1 MDKSNPQVSN
11 NLPLELDQLV
21 ARALNELEKLR
32 YSRRS
37 LRRYRTI
44 WRKLVTFSH
53 ELNLGG
59 KYSEHLAAQ
68 FCNAYQMHDG
78 ECLKPSEGWRRHVM
92 FGLKVLGDFARDG
105 CIERTVT
112 DMEKIQVPALM
123 KKPLR
128 DYEQYCRD
136 RLYLRP
142 TSLRERMREIA
153 IFADFLG
160 SRDITTLDQ
169 MQPADLSA
177 FVISLHRLAAKSV
190 SRIVS
195 DLRSFLRF
203 LLLRGILQRDLS
215 PVLPKIRIPQD
226 ATIPSVWDPELVVRL
241 LDVVDRG
248 SPRGKRDY
256 AILLLACRLGLRA
269 ADIRALRLDDLNW
282 EAATI
287 EIAQSKTLAPLCLP
301 LTEEVGE
308 ALIDYLKSGRPQTA
322 HREVFLTLVPPFAPF
337 ENGNLYHIVT
347 YWRQLAGIRFRTK
360 QRHGLHSLRHT
371 LATQLLREQTPFHVI
386 SEILGHATTASTLIY
401 AKADVEAL
409 RTAALDTEEVR
420 HVE

>member
-1 MDKSNPQVSN
+1 MDQFNHQVAN
-11 NLPLELDQLV
+11 IPLDRLV
-21 ARALNELEKLR
+21 AGALSQLEKLR

-44 WRKLVTFSH
+44 WRHLVAFSRQM
-53 ELNLGG
+53 NLEDE
-59 KYSEHLAAQ
+59 YSEDLAAR
-68 FCNAYQMHDG
+68 FSDAYQMRDG
-78 ECLKPSEGWRRHVM
+78 ECLKPSEGWRRHVA

-105 CIERTVT
+105 CIERAVT
-112 DMEKIQVPALM
+112 DMQKIQVPPLM
-123 KKPLR
+123 TKPLR

-136 RLYLRP
+136 RLHLRP
-142 TSLRERMREIA
+142 TTLRERMREIA
-153 IFADFLG
+153 IFADFLR
-160 SRDITTLDQ
+160 SRDITILDQ

-177 FVISLHRLAAKSV
+177 FVTSLHRLAAKSV

-195 DLRSFLRF
+195 DVRSFLQF

-215 PVLPKIRIPQD
+215 HVLPKIRAPRD
-226 ATIPSVWDPELVVRL
+226 ATIPSVWDPQLVVRL
-241 LDVVDRG
+241 LNVVDRS
-248 SPRGKRDY
+248 SPKGKRDY
-256 AILLLACRLGLRA
+256 AILLLACRLGLRLG
-269 ADIRALRLDDLNW
+269 DIRALTLDDLKW

-287 EIAQSKTLAPLCLP
+287 EITQSKTLAPLCLP

-308 ALIDYLKSGRPQTA
+308 ALIDYLKSGRPQTDQ
-322 HREVFLTLVPPFAPF
+322 REMFLTLTPPFLPF
-337 ENGNLYHIVT
+337 SENNNLYYIVT

-371 LATQLLREQTPFHVI
+371 LATKLLREQTPFHVI

-409 RTAALDTEEVR
+409 RGAALNIEEVR